1 MIVVAPGGDASFYD
15 GLTNPKS
22 KPTAAPRRLEVPI
35 TGRRFSGRAAH
46 QLAPIDMP
54 DAASRFLEQMSEP
67 AGLLLLDT
75 QNRPV
80 AWITTD
86 ATELTKLRT
95 GDSATG
101 AAPIMRALERPH
113 ASNIM
118 IQLTSDYAASI
129 EKIGRA
135 HICTPVTTAHP

>member
-15 GLTNPKS
+15 GLTNPKI

-54 DAASRFLEQMSEP
+54 DAASRFLEQMPEP

-80 AWITTD
+80 AWIPMD
-86 ATELTKLRT
+86 ASEMTKLRT

-101 AAPIMRALERPH
+101 AARIMRALERSN
-113 ASNIM
+113 ASNLM
-118 IQLTSDYAASI
+118 IKLPSDSEAAI
-129 EKIGRA
+129 ENIQKLDRQR
-135 HICTPVTTAHP
+135 

>member
-15 GLTNPKS
+15 GLTNPKI

-54 DAASRFLEQMSEP
+54 AAASRFLEQMPEP

-80 AWITTD
+80 AWHPMD
-86 ATELTKLRT
+86 ATEIKKLPT
-95 GDSATG
+95 GENATG
-101 AAPIMRALERPH
+101 RETR
-113 ASNIM
+113 
-118 IQLTSDYAASI
+118 
-129 EKIGRA
+129 
-135 HICTPVTTAHP
+135 